1 MSSTTFRP
9 QQRSSDGD
17 AAANIKFADLLVQS
31 APDVA
36 RRLGAV
42 GRALVAAAIGQR
54 PFDRVVRRVQAA
66 TPLAFLNK
74 AIRVLDLRI
83 EVRGA
88 ERLPQSAECIV
99 VANHPCGGAEG
110 IVLLQLLLQRYGRV
124 IVPANRLLARLG
136 PLASLLAPV
145 DVFGAK
151 RGSARVPQELAP
163 ADTPLLLF
171 PAGRTA
177 RERGGAM
184 REFPWKRGFVRLARR
199 TGRPVVPVCVVARPS
214 ALFRRVAQLRRALGS
229 PINFEMFLLVREVL
243 TRRRP
248 ITLIFEPPI
257 EPEAWSSDRT
267 DLAHAQRIKRLLE
280 ERYAQHR

>member
-1 MSSTTFRP
+1 MSSALVR
-9 QQRSSDGD
+9 QQRQPSDSD
-17 AAANIKFADLLVQS
+17 AGVSIKFADVLLQS
-31 APDVA
+31 APAVA
-36 RRLGAV
+36 RRLGTV

-54 PFDRVVRRVQAA
+54 PFDRVTRRVHGA
-66 TPLAFLNK
+66 TPLAFLNT

-83 EVRGA
+83 EVHGA

-110 IVLLQLLLQRYGRV
+110 IALLRLLLQHYGRV

-151 RGSARVPQELAP
+151 RSGARVPEELAP
-163 ADTPLLLF
+163 GGTPLLLF

-248 ITLIFEPPI
+248 ITLVFEPPI
-257 EPEAWSSDRT
+257 APEAWTSDCT

>member
-1 MSSTTFRP
+1 MSSALVR
-9 QQRSSDGD
+9 QQRQPSNSDAGVS
-17 AAANIKFADLLVQS
+17 IKFADVLLQG
-31 APDVA
+31 APAVA
-36 RRLGAV
+36 RRLGTV

-54 PFDRVVRRVQAA
+54 PFDRVTRRVHGA
-66 TPLAFLNK
+66 TPLAFLNE

-88 ERLPQSAECIV
+88 EHLPLSAECIV

-110 IVLLQLLLQRYGRV
+110 IALLRLLLQRYGRV

-151 RGSARVPQELAP
+151 RGARTPEQLAP
-163 ADTPLLLF
+163 AGTPLLLF

-177 RERGGAM
+177 RERGGTM
-184 REFPWKRGFVRLARR
+184 REFPWKRGFVRLARHN
-199 TGRPVVPVCVVARPS
+199 GRPVVPVCVVARPS

-229 PINFEMFLLVREVL
+229 RINFEMFLLVREVL

-248 ITLIFEPPI
+248 ITLVFEPPI
-257 EPEAWSSDRT
+257 APEAWTSDCT

-280 ERYAQHR
+280 ERYAQYR